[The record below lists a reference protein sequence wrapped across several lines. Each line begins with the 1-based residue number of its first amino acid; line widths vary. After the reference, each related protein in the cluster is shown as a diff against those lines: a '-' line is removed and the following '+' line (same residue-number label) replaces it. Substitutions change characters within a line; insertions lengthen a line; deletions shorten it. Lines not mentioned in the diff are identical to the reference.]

1 MLGDPPDLT
10 VRPLYGRDGRGRPS
24 FWVAFI
30 RPLVNLQLVA
40 TTVIRPLIQARAGT
54 SESCPD
60 GLAVHV
66 PHVQTA
72 QDLHEVSLRLM
83 DGWTVIIKPISPS
96 PRLWLA
102 DTAERPGRP
111 VEEPQNETGVRVP
124 REGFV
129 ERLEWN
135 LALVR
140 SRLRHAGL
148 RIEERRLGRRTAT
161 RLALLYVEDIIN
173 PHILSTVRSRLDGIQ
188 LDGLLESGYLEEFLE
203 ESPLSPFP
211 QLLRTER
218 PDTVVANLLEGRFAI
233 LTDNT
238 PFALIGPVVLG
249 QLLTTPEDYYERF
262 LIGSLLRALRYTAF
276 AISILLPALY
286 VSVTTYHAE
295 MIPTPLLLSIAAA
308 REGVPFPALVEA
320 LIMELNFEVLREAG
334 LRLPRAVGPA
344 VSIVGALVLGQAAI
358 NANLVSPAMVIVV
371 AITAIASFATP
382 IFSVAIAARIIR
394 FLFTLAGGLLG
405 LFGVQALAYLF
416 LVHLVALRSFGVPYL
431 APVTPA
437 NPAAWKD
444 LVIRVPWWAIKRRPE
459 FLMPGDV
466 VRAGGTRG
474 GGRP

>member
-1 MLGDPPDLT
+1 MLGDPLDLT
-10 VRPLYGRDGRGRPS
+10 VRPLYSWGGRGRPS
-24 FWVAFI
+24 CWVACIRSLVNHQLVAEAII
-30 RPLVNLQLVA
+30 RPL
-40 TTVIRPLIQARAGT
+40 TQARGRDTDTGSAG
-54 SESCPD
+54 P
-60 GLAVHV
+60 AVHV
-66 PHVQTA
+66 PQVQAA
-72 QDLHEVSLRLM
+72 QDLHEVAVRLM
-83 DGWTVIIKPISPS
+83 DGWTVIVQPASPA
-96 PRLWLA
+96 PTLWLA

-129 ERLEWN
+129 ERLESN
-135 LALVR
+135 LSLVR
-140 SRLRHAGL
+140 SRLRHTGL

-161 RLALLYVEDIIN
+161 RLALLYIEDLIN
-173 PHILSTVRSRLDGIQ
+173 PHILGTVRSRLDGIQ
-188 LDGLLESGYLEEFLE
+188 LDGLLESGYVEEFLE

-262 LIGSLLRALRYTAF
+262 LIGSLLRALRYAAF

-405 LFGVQALAYLF
+405 LYGVQAVAFLF
-416 LVHLVALRSFGVPYL
+416 LVHLVALRSFGIPYL

-444 LVIRVPWWAIKRRPE
+444 LVVRLPWRAIGTRPE

-466 VRAGGTRG
+466 VRAGRTPG
-474 GGRP
+474 GGQP